1 MILGLVQDPGFGPV
15 VVMGLGGTRTEL
27 LNDVVMVLPPFDTR
41 MAKRALEKLKHSYLF
56 KRPKTEDDENSSRN
70 AIRHPVYDMDSFAQT
85 AALFSAI
92 AAEFSDIIS
101 ELDINPIKVLE
112 RGCIGLDALLV
123 RKQP

>member
-1 MILGLVQDPGFGPV
+1 
-15 VVMGLGGTRTEL
+15 
-27 LNDVVMVLPPFDTR
+27 
-41 MAKRALEKLKHSYLF
+41 
-56 KRPKTEDDENSSRN
+56 
-70 AIRHPVYDMDSFAQT
+70 MDSFAQT

-123 RKQP
+123 RKVP